1 VTEDVAVLDE
11 PDVAPHDG
19 AVVLQAVDIAK
30 TYGVT
35 RALKGV
41 NFEVRRGKVTVL
53 FGENGAG
60 KSTLMKILSG
70 VEKPTAGQLILDG
83 EPLNLESTND
93 AVARGIS
100 IIHQELNLA
109 SNLSVRDNIFIGREI
124 RGRTGAIDY
133 GKEREITQQVM
144 ERLEEDIDP
153 STLVQDLR
161 VGQQQVVEI
170 ARALAADARI
180 LIMDEPTS
188 ALSATEV
195 EVLFKVIRELTSH
208 GVAIV
213 YISHHLE
220 EALEIADYAVV
231 FRDGELVATE
241 EAANVDLSWVVR
253 QMVGREADYDFRDE
267 PRDFG
272 DVALSIQGV
281 TVAEPDSG
289 RVVVNNV
296 SLDVH
301 QGEIVCLYGLMGAGR
316 TELMEALA
324 GRDAISGGRVLLG
337 DQDIANL
344 DIQERIANGMGLVPE
359 DRQRDGLVQMM
370 TVGKN
375 MSLASLL
382 STVKNLF
389 IARKTER
396 ENVDRQISDVRVKTA
411 GQDALI
417 TSLSGG
423 NQQKVVIGKI
433 LLTNPKVMLLD
444 EPTRGIDVG
453 AKGEI
458 FALLFRE
465 AKKGLAVL
473 YVTSEVGEAITASH
487 RLIVMSKGRLIRE
500 FDPRTA
506 TRDQIMAASGEH
518 DTHYDQD
525 AAAQEGPAQDGPEQE
540 GPEREGG
547 EQEATEQ
554 EVAQE
559 ASEGASQ

>member
-1 VTEDVAVLDE
+1 MTEDVAVLDE
-11 PDVAPHDG
+11 QDVAPHDG

-83 EPLNLESTND
+83 EPINLESTND

-281 TVAEPDSG
+281 TVAEPDTG

-324 GRDAISGGRVLLG
+324 GRDPISGGRVLLG

-433 LLTNPKVMLLD
+433 LLTDPKVMLLD

-518 DTHYDQD
+518 DTHYDEE
-525 AAAQEGPAQDGPEQE
+525 APVREGSAQEGA
-540 GPEREGG
+540 
-547 EQEATEQ
+547 EQEAAEQ
-554 EVAQE
+554 EVARE

>member
-1 VTEDVAVLDE
+1 MTAEPSTVTPPSAQQDDE
-11 PDVAPHDG
+11 
-19 AVVLQAVDIAK
+19 VVLRAVNIAK

-41 NFEVRRGKVTVL
+41 DFEVRRGKVTVL

-70 VEKPTAGQLILDG
+70 VEQPTAGELILDG
-83 EPLNLESTND
+83 APTVLQSTND
-93 AVARGIS
+93 AVAKGIS
-100 IIHQELNLA
+100 IIHQELNLCA
-109 SNLSVRDNIFIGREI
+109 NLSVRDNIFIGREL
-124 RGRTGAIDY
+124 RKRTGAIDY
-133 GKEREITQQVM
+133 AREREITQQLM
-144 ERLEEDIDP
+144 DRLEEPISP
-153 STLVQDLR
+153 TTLVQDLR
-161 VGQQQVVEI
+161 VGQQQIIEI

-195 EVLFKVIRELTSH
+195 EVLFKVIRDLTQH

-220 EALEIADYAVV
+220 EAIEIADYAVV
-231 FRDGELVATE
+231 FRDGDLVATE
-241 EAANVDLSWVVR
+241 NAANIDLSWVVR

-267 PRDFG
+267 PRDYG
-272 DVALSIQGV
+272 DVALSIEGV
-281 TVAEPDSG
+281 TVAELDTG
-289 RVVVNNV
+289 RIAVNNV
-296 SLDVH
+296 SLDVR

-324 GRDAISGGRVLLG
+324 GRDPLSGGRVLLDG
-337 DQDIANL
+337 VDIAGRT
-344 DIQERIANGMGLVPE
+344 IAERIELGLGLVPE

-370 TVGKN
+370 SVGSN
-375 MSLASLL
+375 LSLPSLL
-382 STVKNLF
+382 SNVRNLF
-389 IARKTER
+389 ISRRAER
-396 ENVDRQISDVRVKTA
+396 EKVRRQIEDVRVKAA
-411 GQDALI
+411 GPDALI

-433 LLTNPKVMLLD
+433 LLTDPKVILLD

-465 AKKGLAVL
+465 ARRGLAVL
-473 YVTSEVGEAITASH
+473 YVTSEIGEALTASH
-487 RLIVMSKGRLIRE
+487 RIVVMSKGRIVRE

-506 TRDQIMAASGEH
+506 TRDEIMAASGEH
-518 DTHYDQD
+518 DADDDPADQSVHR
-525 AAAQEGPAQDGPEQE
+525 PN
-540 GPEREGG
+540 G
-547 EQEATEQ
+547 EVQ
-554 EVAQE
+554 
-559 ASEGASQ
+559 

>member
-1 VTEDVAVLDE
+1 MTSDAGSATLDPVTATDD
-11 PDVAPHDG
+11 D
-19 AVVLQAVDIAK
+19 VVLQAVNISK

-70 VEKPTAGQLILDG
+70 VEQPSGGQLILDG
-83 EPLNLESTND
+83 EPVELTSTND

-100 IIHQELNLA
+100 IIHQELNLCA
-109 SNLSVRDNIFIGREI
+109 NLSVRDNIFIGREL
-124 RGRTGAIDY
+124 RTKAGGIDY
-133 GKEREITQQVM
+133 GREKEITQQLM
-144 ERLEEDIDP
+144 DRLEEPIKP
-153 STLVQDLR
+153 GTLVQDLR
-161 VGQQQVVEI
+161 VGQQQIIEI

-195 EVLFKVIRELTSH
+195 EVLFKVIRDLTSN

-220 EALEIADYAVV
+220 EAIEIADYAVV
-231 FRDGELVATE
+231 FRDGDLVATE
-241 EAANVDLSWVVR
+241 DAANIDLPWVVR

-267 PRDFG
+267 PRDYG

-281 TVAEPDSG
+281 TVAELDTG
-289 RVVVNNV
+289 RVAVNNL
-296 SLDVH
+296 SLDVRE
-301 QGEIVCLYGLMGAGR
+301 GEIVCLYGLMGAGR

-324 GRDAISGGRVLLG
+324 GRDPISSGRVLLG
-337 DQDIANL
+337 DQDLAGYSIT
-344 DIQERIANGMGLVPE
+344 ERIDRGLGLVPE

-370 TVGKN
+370 SVGKN
-375 MSLASLL
+375 MSLASLP
-382 STVKNLF
+382 SWVKNRF
-389 IARKTER
+389 IARRLEAEK
-396 ENVDRQISDVRVKTA
+396 VAKQSSDVRVKAA
-411 GQDALI
+411 GPNALI

-423 NQQKVVIGKI
+423 NQQKVVIGKM
-433 LLTNPKVMLLD
+433 LLTDPKVLLLD

-473 YVTSEVGEAITASH
+473 YVTSEVGEALTASH
-487 RLIVMSKGRLIRE
+487 RIIVMSKGRIVAE
-500 FDPRTA
+500 FDPRTV
-506 TRDQIMAASGEH
+506 TRDEVMAASGEH
-518 DTHYDQD
+518 DSDYVH
-525 AAAQEGPAQDGPEQE
+525 A
-540 GPEREGG
+540 
-547 EQEATEQ
+547 
-554 EVAQE
+554 
-559 ASEGASQ
+559 EGAHS

>member
-1 VTEDVAVLDE
+1 MSQDAAVLE
-11 PDVAPHDG
+11 QHDVAPHDG

-83 EPLNLESTND
+83 EPINLESTND
-93 AVARGIS
+93 AVERGIS

-124 RGRTGAIDY
+124 RTRTGAIDY
-133 GKEREITQQVM
+133 GREREITEQVM
-144 ERLEEDIDP
+144 TRLEEDIP
-153 STLVQDLR
+153 PNTLVQDLR

-241 EAANVDLSWVVR
+241 EAANVDLGWVVR

-267 PRDFG
+267 PRNFG

-281 TVAEPDSG
+281 TVAEPDTG
-289 RVVVNNV
+289 RVVVNDV
-296 SLDVH
+296 SLDVRE
-301 QGEIVCLYGLMGAGR
+301 GEIVCLYGLMGAGR

-324 GRDAISGGRVLLG
+324 GRDPISGGRVLLG
-337 DQDIANL
+337 EQDIADLN
-344 DIQERIANGMGLVPE
+344 IQERIAIGMGLVPE

-382 STVKNLF
+382 QTVKNLF
-389 IARKTER
+389 IARKVER
-396 ENVDRQISDVRVKTA
+396 ENVDRQIKDVRVKTP

-433 LLTNPKVMLLD
+433 LLTNPKVILLD

-506 TRDQIMAASGEH
+506 TRDDIMAASGEH
-518 DTHYDQD
+518 DTHYDE
-525 AAAQEGPAQDGPEQE
+525 AADQVA
-540 GPEREGG
+540 
-547 EQEATEQ
+547 EAD
-554 EVAQE
+554 EVAKE
-559 ASEGASQ
+559 PAEDPAEKAKGAPQ

>member
-1 VTEDVAVLDE
+1 MSEHAAVLDE
-11 PDVAPHDG
+11 HDVAPRDG

-70 VEKPTAGQLILDG
+70 VEKPTAGRLILDG
-83 EPLNLESTND
+83 EPINLESTND
-93 AVARGIS
+93 AVERGIS

-124 RGRTGAIDY
+124 RTRTGAIDY
-133 GKEREITQQVM
+133 GREREITEQVM
-144 ERLEEDIDP
+144 TRLEENISP
-153 STLVQDLR
+153 NTLVQDLR

-195 EVLFKVIRELTSH
+195 EVLFKVIRELTAH

-220 EALEIADYAVV
+220 EALAIADYAVV

-241 EAANVDLSWVVR
+241 EAANVDLGWVVR

-281 TVAEPDSG
+281 TVAEPDTG

-296 SLDVH
+296 SLDVR

-324 GRDAISGGRVLLG
+324 GRDPISGGRVLLG
-337 DQDIANL
+337 DQDIKDL
-344 DIQERIANGMGLVPE
+344 DIQARIAIGMGLVPE

-375 MSLASLL
+375 MSLAGLL
-382 STVKNLF
+382 QTVKNLF
-389 IARKTER
+389 ITRKVER
-396 ENVDRQISDVRVKTA
+396 ENVDRQIKDVRVKTA

-433 LLTNPKVMLLD
+433 LLTNPKVILLD

-465 AKKGLAVL
+465 ARKGLAVL
-473 YVTSEVGEAITASH
+473 YVTSEVGEALTASH

-506 TRDQIMAASGEH
+506 TRDDIMAASGEH
-518 DTHYDQD
+518 DTHY
-525 AAAQEGPAQDGPEQE
+525 EHE
-540 GPEREGG
+540 
-547 EQEATEQ
+547 
-554 EVAQE
+554 
-559 ASEGASQ
+559 EGATDSAEENAEGALQ

>member
-1 VTEDVAVLDE
+1 MTSGAGVLAAPPDE
-11 PDVAPHDG
+11 LGPPDDD
-19 AVVLQAVDIAK
+19 VVLEAVNISK

-60 KSTLMKILSG
+60 KSTLMKIMSG
-70 VEKPTAGQLILDG
+70 VERPTGGQLILDG
-83 EPLNLESTND
+83 EPVELTSTND

-100 IIHQELNLA
+100 IIHQELNLCA
-109 SNLSVRDNIFIGREI
+109 NLSVRDNIFIGREL
-124 RGRTGAIDY
+124 RTRTGGIDY
-133 GKEREITQQVM
+133 GREKEITQQLM
-144 ERLEEDIDP
+144 ERLEEPIKP
-153 STLVQDLR
+153 GTLVQDLR

-188 ALSATEV
+188 ALSANEV

-220 EALEIADYAVV
+220 EAIEIADYAVV
-231 FRDGELVATE
+231 FRDGDLVATE
-241 EAANVDLSWVVR
+241 NAVNIDLPWVVR

-281 TVAEPDSG
+281 TVAELDTG
-289 RVVVNNV
+289 RVAVNNL
-296 SLDVH
+296 SLDVR

-324 GRDAISGGRVLLG
+324 GRDPISGGRVLLG
-337 DQDIANL
+337 DQDLAGRTIS
-344 DIQERIANGMGLVPE
+344 ERIALGLGLVPE

-370 TVGKN
+370 SVGKN
-375 MSLASLL
+375 ISLASLL
-382 STVKNLF
+382 SWVKNAF
-389 IARKTER
+389 IARKLEADKV
-396 ENVDRQISDVRVKTA
+396 EAQSKDVRVKAA
-411 GQDALI
+411 GPNAPI

-423 NQQKVVIGKI
+423 NQQKVVIGKM
-433 LLTNPKVMLLD
+433 LLTDPRVLLLD

-465 AKKGLAVL
+465 AQKGLAVL
-473 YVTSEVGEAITASH
+473 YVTSEVGEALTASH
-487 RLIVMSKGRLIRE
+487 RIVVMSKGRIVAQ
-500 FDPRTA
+500 FDPRTC
-506 TRDQIMAASGEH
+506 TRDEVMVASGEH
-518 DTHYDQD
+518 ESDYSRGDDPLEPPHQHGQHGEGDQL
-525 AAAQEGPAQDGPEQE
+525 
-540 GPEREGG
+540 
-547 EQEATEQ
+547 
-554 EVAQE
+554 
-559 ASEGASQ
+559 

>member
-1 VTEDVAVLDE
+1 VTEYAAVLDE
-11 PDVAPHDG
+11 HDVAPHDG

-41 NFEVRRGKVTVL
+41 NFDVRRGKVTVL

-83 EPLNLESTND
+83 EPINLESTND

-133 GKEREITQQVM
+133 GREREITEQVM
-144 ERLEEDIDP
+144 ARLEETIDP
-153 STLVQDLR
+153 NTLVQDLR

-188 ALSATEV
+188 ALSAVEV

-281 TVAEPDSG
+281 TVAEPDTG
-289 RVVVNNV
+289 RVVVNDV
-296 SLDVH
+296 SLDVR

-324 GRDAISGGRVLLG
+324 GRDPISGGRVLLG
-337 DQDIANL
+337 DQDIAELN
-344 DIQERIANGMGLVPE
+344 IQERIAIGMGLVPE

-389 IARKTER
+389 IARKVER
-396 ENVDRQISDVRVKTA
+396 ENVDRQIKDVRVKTA
-411 GQDALI
+411 GPDALI

-433 LLTNPKVMLLD
+433 LLTKPKVMLLD

-518 DTHYDQD
+518 DTHY
-525 AAAQEGPAQDGPEQE
+525 EQE
-540 GPEREGG
+540 EIAAEEMAEGAPSEYHDDDSGACGHASRGG
-547 EQEATEQ
+547 EKGT
-554 EVAQE
+554 
-559 ASEGASQ
+559 